1 MTFQETLLRER
12 KKRGLSQ
19 EELAERLGVSR
30 QAVSK
35 WETGEASPDLSKL
48 LSLSEALGVSLD
60 VLCGLRDP
68 EADAPADD
76 GGTAGRRLLCRRWV
90 SALLALVLLTGGF
103 ALGRI
108 TALDRGEAPSSSDQV
123 GLSEPLPENFS
134 VSGLSFR
141 LTDDGSGLF
150 YAFTPSHLSPGYTYQ
165 ITFSAPDT
173 EPVVLDAEAA
183 GGVCSGQAP
192 LLGSVGYNVTITIST
207 GQSTRAVM
215 VASGL
220 SFSDHRISWMPA

>member
-48 LSLSEALGVSLD
+48 LSLSEALDVSLD
-60 VLCGLRDP
+60 VLCGLREP
-68 EADAPADD
+68 EADTPADD
-76 GGTAGRRLLCRRWV
+76 GRTARRPFLCRRWV

-108 TALDRGEAPSSSDQV
+108 TAPDPADTSPAKPAAPV
-123 GLSEPLPENFS
+123 PLPENFS

-173 EPVVLDAEAA
+173 EPVGLDAEAA

-192 LLGSVGYNVTITIST
+192 LLGSVGYNVTITISN